1 MAALRKL
8 DIHPRDSV
16 STTAIPEAIREA
28 LHFIFQNVAGG
39 VWFVGGSALS
49 GYYAEHRISDDID
62 LFTAGH
68 AEQESAVRAVKALTG
83 QKAIL
88 TRESSTPLF
97 YRADVKSKNHS
108 FTVSVVLDENVHRVG
123 HALRTQDGVWV
134 ADFQTL
140 LSMKLACL
148 VSRCSEKDLFDLEWM
163 FGKAGFPSAEEIISM
178 GQRMDSGLN
187 LETLIVSIAGTALRK
202 EACKFLLPTSELTVD
217 SAYQKIVKLQKV
229 LLEMFL
235 DYEKTA
241 PLSAEAKALLLS
253 VKDIKKSSIP

>member
-1 MAALRKL
+1 MVALRKL
-8 DIHPRDSV
+8 DIPPRDHI
-16 STTAIPEAIREA
+16 STTAIPVAFGEA
-28 LHFIFQNVAGG
+28 LRFIFQTAAGG

-68 AEQESAVRAVKALTG
+68 AEQESAVRAVKALTSAE
-83 QKAIL
+83 AIL

-97 YRADVKSKNHS
+97 YRADVKFKNHS
-108 FTVSVVLDENVHRVG
+108 FTASVVLDENVHRVG
-123 HALRTQDGVWV
+123 HALQTQDSVWV

-148 VSRCSEKDLFDLEWM
+148 VSRCSEKDLFDLDWM
-163 FGKAGFPSAEEIISM
+163 FDKAGFPSAEEIISM

-202 EACKFLLPTSELTVD
+202 EACQFLLPTSELTVD

-229 LLEMFL
+229 LLKMFL

-241 PLSAEAKALLLS
+241 PLSAEAKALLKS
-253 VKDIKKSSIP
+253 IKDIKKF

>member
-8 DIHPRDSV
+8 DIRPRGSI
-16 STTAIPEAIREA
+16 SPIAIPAALGEAV
-28 LHFIFQNVAGG
+28 HFIFQNVAGG

-68 AEQESAVRAVKALTG
+68 AEQESAVRAVKALTSAE
-83 QKAIL
+83 AIL
-88 TRESSTPLF
+88 ARESTTPLF
-97 YRADVKSKNHS
+97 YRTDVKFKDHS

-123 HALRTQDGVWV
+123 HALRTQDGAWV
-134 ADFQTL
+134 ADFKTL

-148 VSRCSEKDLFDLEWM
+148 VSRCSEKDLFDLDWM

-178 GQRMDSGLN
+178 GRTLDSGLN
-187 LETLIVSIAGTALRK
+187 AATLIISLAGSVLRK
-202 EACKFLLPTSELTVD
+202 EACRFLLPASELTVD
-217 SAYQKIVKLQKV
+217 SAYQKIVRLQKV

-235 DYEKTA
+235 DHERTA

-253 VKDIKKSSIP
+253 VKDIKKTSI